1 MGFPNVTLKD
11 DSAEEFTLDAKNI
24 KIDSE
29 NENEDNHE
37 IKKEQIKAVIEAYK
51 EEIGKNTDIAELQE
65 EYRRGIAVGS
75 QAVCEVILEKL
86 NNRSIPL
93 VKKIADIRAF
103 CKRPF
108 GREPKAET
116 GVSNDN

>member
-37 IKKEQIKAVIEAYK
+37 IKKNKLRQLSKPIKKKLAKTQILRSFKRNIV
-51 EEIGKNTDIAELQE
+51 
-65 EYRRGIAVGS
+65 
-75 QAVCEVILEKL
+75 EVLL
-86 NNRSIPL
+86 
-93 VKKIADIRAF
+93 
-103 CKRPF
+103 
-108 GREPKAET
+108 
-116 GVSNDN
+116 